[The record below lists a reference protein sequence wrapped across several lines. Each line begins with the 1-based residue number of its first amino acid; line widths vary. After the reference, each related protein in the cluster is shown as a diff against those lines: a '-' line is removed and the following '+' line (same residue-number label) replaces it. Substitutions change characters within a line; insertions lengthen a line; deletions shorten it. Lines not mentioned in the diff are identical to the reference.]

1 MHLVTEAAN
10 WLWLQ
15 QTVDTPAL
23 ARHLGLNL
31 ATIEKILR
39 QLEDQAVVQRNSS
52 GWKVTPMPTH
62 FFQKKGHSLARTLT
76 MYERPRTASQV
87 VGVIPPH
94 VAFLTHPQRSSWWL
108 VCNHQ
113 GRIGY
118 INTDALR
125 LMQLD

>member
-23 ARHLGLNL
+23 ARHLDLSPVRV
-31 ATIEKILR
+31 EKLLQ
-39 QLEDQAVVQRNSS
+39 QLEDQAVVQRSS
-52 GWKVTPMPTH
+52 CGWMVTPMPAY

-76 MYERPRTASQV
+76 MYQRPRVVSQV

-94 VAFLTHPQRSSWWL
+94 VAFLTHSQRGNWWL

-125 LMQLD
+125 LMRLD